1 MSDDF
6 DLDFTRKPKPV
17 PPPPAKAAPA
27 VPAAVAPKAPAGGAA
42 KVPAVAPAKAQAA
55 PPAPP
60 SAPAGSAAR
69 SPAAG
74 AAAGTPAGK
83 APAAATRGAVV
94 KTSTPAL
101 GAPGAASASGERR
114 LIASRGEFSA
124 ALDEVIARADRN
136 LRIFDPTLEHYGMNS
151 AAREEQFAEFLNRR
165 RTNRLMIV
173 AHDMQVVTR
182 AARFMRLLRRFSHA
196 IAVHQTNDAIRNLE
210 DVLIVAD
217 DLHCLRRPHHQH
229 PKGVVY
235 FEDRGETREWLNR
248 FNAIWEQSTPT
259 VSATTVGL

>member
-1 MSDDF
+1 MTDDF

-27 VPAAVAPKAPAGGAA
+27 APPAPAATPPQAPTAGSAKTPAAAQAKAGGTTPPKAPATA
-42 KVPAVAPAKAQAA
+42 PAV
-55 PPAPP
+55 
-60 SAPAGSAAR
+60 
-69 SPAAG
+69 
-74 AAAGTPAGK
+74 K
-83 APAAATRGAVV
+83 APASTAQGAPRGAVV
-94 KTSTPAL
+94 KTTTPAL
-101 GAPGAASASGERR
+101 GAPGAAPQSGERR
-114 LIASRGEFSA
+114 LIASRGEFA
-124 ALDEVIARADRN
+124 TALDEVIARADRN

-151 AAREEQFAEFLNRR
+151 AAREEQLAEFLNRR

-196 IAVHQTNDAIRNLE
+196 IAVHQTHDAIRNLE

-217 DLHCLRRPHHQH
+217 DLHCLRRPHHAH

-235 FEDRGETREWLNR
+235 FDDRGETREWLNR
-248 FNAIWEQSTPT
+248 FNAIWEQSNPA